1 MGVIKRENIGKISM
15 FALLII
21 YAISM
26 AVATFV
32 ENSHG
37 TPVARKW
44 FYYSSWFISLEFL
57 LVVNFLYLI
66 IQEKMIPLKKWGGFI
81 FHMAF
86 VIIFLGA
93 GITHF
98 FSYEGV
104 MHIREGEKV
113 NYILVGENRDKKEI
127 PFEVYLNDFKLK
139 RYPGSHSPSSF
150 ESHITLTVDGKSE
163 EKVISMNNV
172 VDVKGYRLFQA
183 SYDHDEQGTVLSVNY
198 DKAGMVISYIGY
210 ILLIGGMLVTLFQ
223 RNSRFRQLIKNI
235 KEEQGKTAITL
246 LLLLSATLPL
256 HANKSTDNIPSVTKE
271 QASQFGELIIQN
283 PKGRLEPVN
292 SWALKITQKL
302 CQSET
307 FNGFTSEQILLNL
320 LTYPLEWAQV
330 KLVKVKNK
338 EVVKRMGLSGNYI
351 SFNDTF
357 DSNGQY
363 IFQKDIDHAYHL
375 QPSERTKLD
384 NDILKLDEAVNII
397 YQIQQGQLIALF
409 PDENDP
415 SGKWYSPGDDLSS
428 FHGKDSLFVTK
439 IMLWYTSELQDNNT
453 EKAKEVLGMIDT
465 YQHAKN
471 KAVSVDKKKIE
482 MEIWYNKMQIFSSI
496 FKYYLITGALL
507 LLCICV
513 GFFSQAKY
521 LKTGAII
528 LTIIVGGIFLYHT
541 LGLALRWYISG
552 YAPWSNSYES
562 IVFLSWTTALGGLLF
577 AFRFRIIA
585 ALASILSGVL
595 LFVASLNQMNP
606 EITPLVPVLQS
617 FWLMLHVAVIMA
629 GYGFFFISAMIGL
642 FNLTLMAFANNE
654 KTAKSIREL
663 TMLNEVAMI
672 LGLVLM
678 TAGTFLGAV
687 WANESWG
694 RYWGWDPKETWALI
708 SIIVYTLVS
717 HLRLIPQFK
726 SAYLF
731 NLLSVLAI
739 SSVLMTY
746 FGVNYY
752 LSGMHS
758 YGKTDGQV
766 LPLPLIIGTVI
777 IVLIAILARRKTRD
791 KQQIEQM

>member
-44 FYYSSWFISLEFL
+44 FYHSSWFISLEFL

-127 PFEVYLNDFKLK
+127 PFEVYLKDFKLK

-235 KEEQGKTAITL
+235 KEEQGKTAIII
-246 LLLLSATLPL
+246 LLLLSSILPL
-256 HANKSTDNIPSVTKE
+256 HADNSTNIIPSVTKE

-330 KLVKVKNK
+330 ELIKVKNK

-363 IFQKDIDHAYHL
+363 IFQKDIDNAYHL

-496 FKYYLITGALL
+496 FKYYLIAGVLL
-507 LLCICV
+507 LLCVCA

-577 AFRFRIIA
+577 AFRFHIIA

-663 TMLNEVAMI
+663 TMLNEVAII

-708 SIIVYTLVS
+708 SIIVYTLAS

-739 SSVLMTY
+739 SSILMTY

-766 LPLPLIIGTVI
+766 LPLPIIIGTVVI
-777 IVLIAILARRKTRD
+777 ILIAILARRKT
-791 KQQIEQM
+791 KTI

>member
-26 AVATFV
+26 ALATFV

-104 MHIREGEKV
+104 MHIREGSKV
-113 NYILVGENRDKKEI
+113 SHILVGENRDKKDV
-127 PFEVYLNDFKLK
+127 PFEVYLKDFKLE

-150 ESHITLTVDGKSE
+150 ESYITLTVDGKSE

-183 SYDHDEQGTVLSVNY
+183 SYDQDEVGTVLSVNY
-198 DKAGMVISYIGY
+198 DKAGMVVSYIGY
-210 ILLIGGMLVTLFQ
+210 ILLMGGMLVTLFQ
-223 RNSRFRQLIKNI
+223 KNSRFRQLIKSI
-235 KEEQGKTAITL
+235 REEQGKTTIIL
-246 LLLLSATLPL
+246 LLLFSATLPL
-256 HANKSTDNIPSVTKE
+256 QANNSTDNRPSVTKE
-271 QASQFGELIIQN
+271 QAAKFGEMIVQN

-292 SWALKITQKL
+292 SWGLQITQKL
-302 CQSET
+302 CQAESFE
-307 FNGFTSEQILLNL
+307 GFTSDQILLNL
-320 LTYPLEWAQV
+320 LTYPYEWAQV
-330 KLVKVKNK
+330 KLIKVKNK
-338 EVVKRMGLSGNYI
+338 EIMKRLGKDGNYI

-357 DSNGQY
+357 DANGDY
-363 IFQKDIDHAYHL
+363 VFQNDIDNTYRL
-375 QPSERTKLD
+375 QPSERTKLN

-397 YQIQQGQLIALF
+397 YQIQQGQLLALF

-415 SGKWYSPGDDLSS
+415 LGKWYSAGDKLSA
-428 FHGKDSLFVTK
+428 FHGKDSMFVSK
-439 IMLWYTSELQDNNT
+439 IMLWYTSELRENNS
-453 EKAKEVLGMIDT
+453 EKAKDVLGMIDT

-471 KAVSVDKKKIE
+471 KTVDVDKKKIE

-496 FKYYLITGALL
+496 FKYYLIAGAIL
-507 LLCICV
+507 LLCVCV

-521 LKTGAII
+521 LKITAIL
-528 LTIIVGGIFLYHT
+528 LTILISGIFLYHT
-541 LGLALRWYISG
+541 LGLAVRWYISG

-562 IVFLSWTTALGGLLF
+562 IVFLSWTIALGGLLF

-585 ALASILSGVL
+585 ALASILAGVL

-642 FNLTLMAFANNE
+642 FNLILMAFANNE
-654 KTAKSIREL
+654 KTTKSIREL

-708 SIIVYTLVS
+708 SIIVYTLVT
-717 HLRLIPQFK
+717 HIRFIPQFK

-766 LPLPLIIGTVI
+766 LPLPLIIGTVVI
-777 IVLIAILARRKTRD
+777 ILIAILARKKT
-791 KQQIEQM
+791 KVS

>member
-44 FYYSSWFISLEFL
+44 FYYSSWFVSLEFL

-66 IQEKMIPLKKWGGFI
+66 IQEKMIPLRKWGGFI

-113 NYILVGENRDKKEI
+113 NYILVGENRDKKEV
-127 PFEVYLNDFKLK
+127 PFEVYLNDFKLE

-183 SYDHDEQGTVLSVNY
+183 SYDQDELGTVLSVNY
-198 DKAGMVISYIGY
+198 DKAGMVVSYIGY
-210 ILLIGGMLVTLFQ
+210 ILLIGGMVVTLFQ
-223 RNSRFRQLIKNI
+223 KNSRFRQLIKNI
-235 KEEQGKTAITL
+235 KEEQGKATIIL
-246 LLLLSATLPL
+246 LFLLSATLPL
-256 HANKSTDNIPSVTKE
+256 HANNSTDNRPSVTKE

-283 PKGRLEPVN
+283 PKGRLEPFN

-307 FNGFTSEQILLNL
+307 FDGFTSEQILLNL
-320 LTYPLEWAQV
+320 LTYPFEWAQV
-330 KLVKVKNK
+330 KLIKVKNK
-338 EVVKRMGLSGNYI
+338 EIMKRLGKDGNYI

-357 DSNGQY
+357 DANGNY
-363 IFQKDIDHAYHL
+363 IFQKDIDNAYHL

-439 IMLWYTSELQDNNT
+439 IMLWYTSELQDNHT
-453 EKAKEVLGMIDT
+453 QKAKEVLGMIDT

-496 FKYYLITGALL
+496 FKYYLIAGALL
-507 LLCICV
+507 LLCVCA

-521 LKTGAII
+521 LKTATII

-562 IVFLSWTTALGGLLF
+562 IVFLSWTIALGGLLF

-585 ALASILSGVL
+585 ALASILAGVL

-663 TMLNEVAMI
+663 TMLNEVAII

-678 TAGTFLGAV
+678 TTGTFLGAV

-717 HLRLIPQFK
+717 HLRLIPKLK

-766 LPLPLIIGTVI
+766 LPLPLIIGTVTI
-777 IVLIAILARRKTRD
+777 ILLAVRAYK
-791 KQQIEQM
+791 KSGYEAN

>member
-1 MGVIKRENIGKISM
+1 MGVIKRENIGRLSM

-32 ENSHG
+32 ENKHG
-37 TPVARKW
+37 TSIARKW
-44 FYYSSWFISLEFL
+44 FYHSTWFISLEFL

-66 IQEKMIPLKKWGGFI
+66 IKERMIQLKRWGNFI

-98 FSYEGV
+98 FSFEGI

-113 NYILVGENRDKKEI
+113 NYILVGENRERKDV
-127 PFEVYLNDFKLK
+127 PFEVYLKDFKLK

-150 ESHITLTVDGKSE
+150 ESQITLTVDGNSLE
-163 EKVISMNNV
+163 REISMNNV
-172 VDVKGYRLFQA
+172 VDIKGYRLFQA
-183 SYDHDEQGTVLSVNY
+183 SYDNDELGTVLSVNY
-198 DKAGMVISYIGY
+198 DKAGMIISYIGY
-210 ILLIGGMLVTLFQ
+210 ILLIGGMIMTLFQ
-223 RNSRFRQLIKNI
+223 RNSRFRQLIRNI
-235 KEEQGKTAITL
+235 REEQEKTAVILIL
-246 LLLLSATLPL
+246 LFFAALPIK
-256 HANKSTDNIPSVTKE
+256 ANNPTNNIPSVSKE
-271 QASQFGELIIQN
+271 QAAQFGKLVIQN

-292 SWALKITQKL
+292 SWSLKITQKL
-302 CQSET
+302 CQAET
-307 FNGFTSEQILLNL
+307 FEGFTSDQILLNL
-320 LTYPLEWAQV
+320 FTYPYEWAQV
-330 KLVKVKNK
+330 KLIKVKNK
-338 EVVKRMGLSGNYI
+338 EIIDRLGKDGNYV
-351 SFNDTF
+351 SFNETF
-357 DSNGQY
+357 DSNGNY
-363 IFQKDIDHAYHL
+363 IFQKDIDNAYHL
-375 QPSERTKLD
+375 QASERTKLD

-397 YQIQQGQLIALF
+397 YQIQQGQLLALF

-415 SGKWYSPGDDLSS
+415 SGKWHSAGDDLSV
-428 FHGKDSLFVTK
+428 FHGKDSMFVSK
-439 IMLWYTSELQDNNT
+439 IMLWYTSELRDKNEEQ
-453 EKAKEVLGMIDT
+453 AKEVLDMIHT
-465 YQHAKN
+465 YQNAKN
-471 KAVSVDKKKIE
+471 KAVPIDKKKIE
-482 MEIWYNKMQIFSSI
+482 LEIYYNKMQIFSSV
-496 FKYYLITGALL
+496 FKYYLIIGAILL
-507 LLCICV
+507 ICV
-513 GFFSQAKY
+513 SAGIFSQSKF
-521 LKTGAII
+521 LKKAGTVLAFLIA
-528 LTIIVGGIFLYHT
+528 GIFLYHT

-552 YAPWSNSYES
+552 YAPWTNAYES
-562 IVFLSWTTALGGLLF
+562 IVYLSWAIALGGLLL

-585 ALASILSGVL
+585 ALSSILAGVL

-606 EITPLVPVLQS
+606 DITPLVPVLQS

-629 GYGFFFISAMIGL
+629 GYGFFFICAMIGL
-642 FNLTLMAFANNE
+642 FNLILIAFANSE
-654 KTAKSIREL
+654 KAAKPIREL
-663 TMLNEVAMI
+663 TMMNEVSMI

-726 SAYLF
+726 STYLF

-739 SSVLMTY
+739 GSILMTY

-766 LPLPLIIGTVI
+766 LPLPLIICVI
-777 IVLIAILARRKTRD
+777 IIILLAIKAYKRLKKSNFRPV
-791 KQQIEQM
+791 